1 MEGVLHA
8 RHHPKSGKYR
18 GETELTSL
26 LMGFTYIL
34 KETDRKRANQQ
45 IRSSQVVLSCVENH
59 GSGNSKC
66 NEKTAKAETV
76 QGTGKKRIFLRD
88 RKIDGSAPPE
98 PGQLEESMLEAGRGL
113 NRVRT

>member
-1 MEGVLHA
+1 MEGVPHA

-34 KETDRKRANQQ
+34 KETDRKRADQQ

-66 NEKTAKAETV
+66 NEKTAKAETI
-76 QGTGKKRIFLRD
+76 QGTGKKKILRD
-88 RKIDGSAPPE
+88 RKMDGSAPPE
-98 PGQLEESMLEAGRGL
+98 PRQLEESMLEAGRGL
-113 NRVRT
+113 NCVRT